1 MQKENKGSENPCNL
15 IGRVFPVFIVFQCG
29 GIFKR
34 IIEFFRAGLNG
45 RLAIDEIFV
54 CVALIDSNRA
64 DTFQQGNKRRKS
76 KDFFGYF
83 PQFAFSVCVLNRIT
97 INDITIFATF

>member
-1 MQKENKGSENPCNL
+1 MQKESKGSENPCNL

-34 IIEFFRAGLNG
+34 VVKLFGACLNG
-45 RLAIDEIFV
+45 RFAVNVIFI
-54 CVALIDSNRA
+54 CVTLIDSNRA

-76 KDFFGYF
+76 KDFFGYL
-83 PQFAFSVCVLNRIT
+83 PQFAFSVCVLYGIT
-97 INDITIFATF
+97 IDDETVFATF